1 MKNVFIS
8 KNFFFF
14 NTELKIDKTSKI
26 KKSYN
31 RKIMKNIDNIIL
43 NHKTKEQNYK
53 FENEI
58 SRIEFTYKSIETN

>member
-8 KNFFFF
+8 KKFFFF

>member
-8 KNFFFF
+8 KKIFFF

-53 FENEI
+53 FEN
-58 SRIEFTYKSIETN
+58 

>member
-8 KNFFFF
+8 KKFFFF

-53 FENEI
+53 FEN
-58 SRIEFTYKSIETN
+58 

>member
-53 FENEI
+53 FEN
-58 SRIEFTYKSIETN
+58 